1 MAKLKLTKALSWA
14 SGSYTATRDAPFLV
28 VPDSEADAFLESG
41 YFVPVD
47 DPLPGTESEDCDSMW
62 DEMPEY
68 EPMPSSGTITKWDTW
83 NVKQLRQYAQ
93 THGIEL
99 HGASTKAAIV
109 DAIVKATESDA
120 PEYDGDPTM
129 IALQES

>member
-28 VPDSEADAFLESG
+28 VPDSEAEAILASG
-41 YFVPVD
+41 YFMLAE
-47 DPLPGTESEDCDSMW
+47 PLPETEGDAYESMW
-62 DEMPEY
+62 DEMPEP
-68 EPMPSSGTITKWDTW
+68 EPALSSGTITKWDTW
-83 NVKQLRQYAQ
+83 NVKRLRQYAQ